1 MRARKTTTTR
11 TTTSRAD
18 AGSRRY
24 PVGARADRGCGMASA
39 WRWLRGLV
47 LGAVRSWRA
56 TYLNFRD
63 HDAPFFVKVR
73 LFARNKWTMAR
84 TLSMCCGNL
93 GEPGC

>member
-1 MRARKTTTTR
+1 M
-11 TTTSRAD
+11 
-18 AGSRRY
+18 
-24 PVGARADRGCGMASA
+24 PNP
-39 WRWLRGLV
+39 WRWLRRFVVGYV
-47 LGAVRSWRA
+47 ASTRA

-63 HDAPFFVKVR
+63 YDAPFFVKVG